1 MTFLFSV
8 RKCFVKNFV
17 SAKNRQQCWL
27 NVILLNRNY
36 SSRNIRNVGIIAHI
50 DAGKTTLT
58 ERMLF
63 YSGYLKSMGEVH
75 TGDTGTYLTYYVFGF
90 LRQFS
95 VNMNNINKNTLVNFN

>member
-8 RKCFVKNFV
+8 RKCFDRNFV
-17 SAKNRQQCWL
+17 SAKKHQQCWL
-27 NVILLNRNY
+27 NVILFNRNY

-75 TGDTGTYLTYYVFGF
+75 TGDTGTLPTMFWF
-90 LRQFS
+90 FQRQFS
-95 VNMNNINKNTLVNFN
+95 VNVNNSTTSK

>member
-1 MTFLFSV
+1 MTLLFGV
-8 RKCFVKNFV
+8 RKCFDRTFV

-75 TGDTGTYLTYYVFGF
+75 TGDTGKLPTIYFFSRDYF
-90 LRQFS
+90 L
-95 VNMNNINKNTLVNFN
+95 

>member
-1 MTFLFSV
+1 MTFLFNSV
-8 RKCFVKNFV
+8 RKCFDRNFV
-17 SAKNRQQCWL
+17 SAKKHQQCCWL

-75 TGDTGTYLTYYVFGF
+75 TGDTGTLPTMF
-90 LRQFS
+90 LF
-95 VNMNNINKNTLVNFN
+95 F